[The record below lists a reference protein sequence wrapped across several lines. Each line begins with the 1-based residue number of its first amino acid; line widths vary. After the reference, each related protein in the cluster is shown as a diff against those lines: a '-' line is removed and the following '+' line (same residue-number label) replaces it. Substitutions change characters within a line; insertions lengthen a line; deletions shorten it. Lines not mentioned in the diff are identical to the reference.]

1 MEGINANTVQNY
13 SQKLIDLAIQ
23 YGPKLLLTIVVLIVG
38 LWIVKLLVKATNKAM
53 ERSGVEASLRK
64 FLSTLFR
71 VLLKVLL
78 LISVATMLGIETT
91 SFVAILGAAGLAVGL
106 ALQGGLA
113 NFAGGVLILIF
124 KPFKVGDFIDAQGHA
139 GVVSEITVF
148 TTVLKTPDNKTIII
162 PNGAL
167 SNGSMVNYSTEEKRR
182 VDMVFG
188 IGYGDDI
195 SKAKQ
200 ILRRIVDED
209 ERVLKDPA
217 PQIVVAELAD
227 SSVNFN
233 FRVWC
238 TGADYW
244 DIFFDMNEKVKLEFD
259 KEGISIPF
267 PQRDV
272 HLYNQ

>member
-1 MEGINANTVQNY
+1 MEGINANSVQNY
-13 SQKLIDLAIQ
+13 SQKLVDLAVQ

-139 GVVSEITVF
+139 GVVSEVTVF

-182 VDMVFG
+182 VDMVFS

-200 ILRRIVDED
+200 ILKRIVDED
-209 ERVLKDPA
+209 ERVLKDPV

-233 FRVWC
+233 FRVWGV
-238 TGADYW
+238 GADYW
-244 DIFFDMNEKVKLEFD
+244 DIFFDMNEKVKLEFE